1 MGIEG
6 MVVFSTILGNS
17 DMFLLYFYTQRSRVA
32 ECVTHGGFIGQTA
45 PDIMG
50 TFPSNKFECPTGS
63 PHNDWE

>member
-32 ECVTHGGFIGQTA
+32 ECVTHGGFI
-45 PDIMG
+45 
-50 TFPSNKFECPTGS
+50 PSENWLS
-63 PHNDWE
+63 PGVTWYDEI